1 MDVITVPEMSAAL
14 EAAAVRALLR
24 DWEQINYDHFRD
36 ALEPPVLVLSDA
48 AGRLGRWSSVERTI
62 EIARP
67 LVLGQPWGVV
77 VEVLKHEIAH
87 QYAFEVIGAHDQTA
101 HGPAFHR
108 ACAMLGIDAA
118 GSGLPRVTESAPE
131 AESRVLSRIAKLLA
145 LAGSPNEHEAQAAMR
160 GAQRLMLK
168 YNLDE
173 TKARGREGADGRA
186 DYGFRQLG
194 EPTGRLQ
201 AHQRILAA
209 ILGSHFFVKCIWITV
224 HRPLVGKSATV
235 LEICGTAP
243 NLATAA
249 YAHDFLLRT
258 AERLWQDHKRAKAI
272 RGDGPRRSYLVGVMR
287 GFNDK
292 LDGQEKAHRT
302 QGLVWVGDPA
312 LARYY
317 AGRHPRVRSVR
328 SKARHIAA
336 AFAEGREAGR
346 AIVLHRGIESGGGA
360 RGRLLPAGPRN

>member
-1 MDVITVPEMSAAL
+1 MDTTTLPEMSAAL

-24 DWEQINYDHFRD
+24 DWEQINYSHFRD
-36 ALEPPVLVLSDA
+36 ALKPPVLVLSDV

-62 EIARP
+62 EIART
-67 LVLGQPWGVV
+67 LVLRQPWGVV
-77 VEVLKHEIAH
+77 VEVLKHEMAH
-87 QYAFEVIGAHDQTA
+87 QYAFEVIGAHDETA

-108 ACAMLGIDAA
+108 ACAMLGIDPAA
-118 GSGLPRVTESAPE
+118 SGLPRGANSAPD
-131 AESRVLSRIAKLLA
+131 AESRVLSRVAKLLA
-145 LAGSPNEHEAQAAMR
+145 LAGSPNAHEAQAAMR

-173 TKARGREGADGRA
+173 TKARGREGAA
-186 DYGFRQLG
+186 NYGFRQLG

-201 AHQRILAA
+201 AHQRILAS

-224 HRPLVGKSATV
+224 HRPLVGTSATV

-243 NLATAA
+243 NLTTAA
-249 YAHDFLLRT
+249 YAHDFLLRA
-258 AERLWQDHKRAKAI
+258 AEHLWRDHKRAKAI

-292 LDGQEKAHRT
+292 LDGQEKEHRA

-317 AGRHPRVRSVR
+317 TGRNPRVRSVR
-328 SKARHIAA
+328 SKARHSSA

-346 AIVLHRGIESGGGA
+346 TIVLHRGVESGGGGS
-360 RGRLLPAGPRN
+360 RGRLLPSGPRN